1 MGKIYYILGKSS
13 TGKDTIYKK
22 LLENNSSLSKVCL
35 YTTRP
40 QRSNEIEGDEYHFT
54 DEEGYE
60 RIKEKGL
67 LIEERSYNTMHGL
80 WRYFTVNDGQFD
92 DLNKDY
98 LIAGVLN
105 SYIFTK
111 EYFGED
117 KVIPIFLDLPDEV
130 RLFRALSREKTQE
143 NPKYAELCRR
153 FLSDTEDF
161 SEDKLVAAGINKR
174 FMNID
179 LDECISE
186 IEEYIKEHL

>member
-1 MGKIYYILGKSS
+1 MGKIFYILGKSS

-22 LLENNSSLSKVCL
+22 LLENNKNLRKVCL

-40 QRSNEIEGDEYHFT
+40 QRSDEKEGDEYHFT
-54 DEEGYE
+54 DEAGYE
-60 RIKEKGL
+60 EIKKKGL

-92 DLNKDY
+92 DLDKDY
-98 LIAGVLN
+98 LIAGVLE
-105 SYIFTK
+105 SYIYTRD
-111 EYFGED
+111 YFGKE

-161 SEDKLVAAGINKR
+161 SNEKLKEAGIEKR
-174 FMNID
+174 FLNYKLED
-179 LDECISE
+179 CIRE
-186 IEEYIKEHL
+186 IEEFINGH